1 LRTCNIRNELL
12 IVEDAEIHL
21 SILRKIAEQV
31 GFRTTGVYSMTEAS
45 KVLRERAVD
54 CITLDLSL
62 GEQSGMDILQK
73 SAL

>member
-1 LRTCNIRNELL
+1 M
-12 IVEDAEIHL
+12 
-21 SILRKIAEQV
+21 